1 MYYISMIPQAPVRSL
16 LLTVIIIVVCAG
28 LYQVSGTDTPISGM
42 LEITTDEDLK
52 EYLKNVTPEYRYGYT
67 NEMYYDIAIPMA
79 EMAPSPA
86 SMVAKEAASPT
97 AIATGSSDKG
107 ANDFSTTN
115 IQVAGVDEADFV
127 KNDGKY
133 IYIES
138 GETLTIVDAFPPE
151 QGKIVTELP
160 VEGSVSELFLAGDH
174 LVVFSDTNDEH
185 WYIPKGSA
193 VPIPD
198 YSRKTE
204 AVIYDISD
212 RKSPKEVRTISAPGS
227 YENARMIGDYV
238 YFITEETPD
247 YSNPRMPIIYDGTE
261 PVEISSIWCPPY
273 PMNEY
278 QMHTLTSFPV
288 TGSAQPQAESF
299 LLGYSNTLYVSP
311 QNVYIAYEKQL
322 PWYGW
327 GMIEEKSEKAK
338 EPEQESVIHR
348 FAIKDG
354 EIAYKTTGTVP
365 GYLLNQFS
373 LDENRGNLRVATTVS
388 DWSSDE
394 NQYSNVYVFDPDLK
408 IIGRLEH
415 LAPEEKIYSVRFM
428 GDLLYL
434 VTFKQTD
441 PLFVIDLSN
450 PYQPGLLGELKIP
463 GYSDYLH
470 PYDETHLIGIGK
482 ETMENEWGGIIPTGV
497 KIALFDVSNVN
508 NPQLVESIVIG
519 EKGSDSAVLSD
530 HRAFL
535 LDKERNIMAIPIR
548 EVVHIPVQGSKYEG
562 SHTEETWQGTYVFG
576 INPDTGFT
584 EKGRIKQGTGT
595 SGDEWWYG
603 STVLRSLFMDDV
615 LYTISRDRIVGSNLK
630 DLTQRLMDIRIK
642 HDDRPTYYY

>member
-1 MYYISMIPQAPVRSL
+1 MVRN
-16 LLTVIIIVVCAG
+16 VIVKNLVFMAILIGVFAG
-28 LYQVSGTDTPISGM
+28 IFQVTGSDTSDSGL
-42 LEITTDEDLK
+42 LEITSDDQLK
-52 EYLKNVTPEYRYGYT
+52 EYLKNVTPEYRYGYS
-67 NEMYYDIAIPMA
+67 NMVDYDFALPMMDMA
-79 EMAPSPA
+79 EAPVQ
-86 SMVAKEAASPT
+86 SMAKEIAPAPTSAAS
-97 AIATGSSDKG
+97 TGSG
-107 ANDFSTTN
+107 ATDYSTTN
-115 IQVAGVDEADFV
+115 VQVAGVDEADFV

-138 GETLTIVDAFPPE
+138 GDTLTILDAFPPQ

-160 VEGSVSELFLAGDH
+160 VEGSVSELFLAGDR
-174 LVVFSDTNDEH
+174 LVVFTDTYDEY
-185 WYIPKGSA
+185 WYTPEGTVA
-193 VPIPD
+193 PVPD
-198 YSRKTE
+198 YSQKTR
-204 AVIYDISD
+204 ATIYDISD
-212 RKSPKEVRTISAPGS
+212 RSHPKENRQISAPGS

-238 YFITEETPD
+238 YFLTSETPD
-247 YSNPRMPIIYDGTE
+247 YSHPRMPIVYDGNE
-261 PVEISSIWCPPY
+261 PVEVSSIWCPPF

-288 TGSAQPQAESF
+288 TGTTEPQAESF
-299 LLGYSNTLYVSP
+299 LLGYSDTLYVSP
-311 QNVYIAYEKQL
+311 DNVYIAYEKEH

-327 GMIEEKSEKAK
+327 NQIKEESAQTST
-338 EPEQESVIHR
+338 PDQESVIHR
-348 FAIKDG
+348 FAIKNGD
-354 EIAYKTTGTVP
+354 ITYKATGTIP

-388 DWSSDE
+388 DWSTSDK
-394 NQYSNVYVFDPDLK
+394 QYSNVYVLDPELK
-408 IIGRLEH
+408 TIGRLEH
-415 LAPEEKIYSVRFM
+415 LAPDEKIYSARFL

-450 PYQPGLLGELKIP
+450 PYQPGILGELKIP

-482 ETMENEWGGIIPTGV
+482 DTMENEWGGIIPTGV
-497 KIALFDVSNVN
+497 KIALFDVSDLN
-508 NPQLVESIVIG
+508 NPRLVDSMVIG

-548 EVVHIPVQGSKYEG
+548 EVTHIPVEGSKYEG

-584 EKGRIKQGTGT
+584 EKGRIKQGVG
-595 SGDEWWYG
+595 SMDDDWWYG
-603 STVLRSLFMDDV
+603 STVLRSLFMDDI
-615 LYTISRDRIVGSNLK
+615 LYTISRDRIVGSDLK
-630 DLTQRLMDIRIK
+630 DLTKRLMDISIK
-642 HDDRPTYYY
+642 HDDQPLIYY

>member
-1 MYYISMIPQAPVRSL
+1 ML
-16 LLTVIIIVVCAG
+16 LFMVLIAVSAG
-28 LYQVSGTDTPISGM
+28 IFPVSGADSSNAGM
-42 LEITTDEDLK
+42 LEITDEEALK
-52 EYLKNVTPEYRYGYT
+52 AYLKNVTPHILYLSSPDGDYAFAPEDG
-67 NEMYYDIAIPMA
+67 MA
-79 EMAPSPA
+79 SPGFMA
-86 SMVAKEAASPT
+86 AKEKAPAQTS
-97 AIATGSSDKG
+97 AGSLAKG
-107 ANDFSTTN
+107 ATDFSTTN
-115 IQVAGVDEADFV
+115 IQVSGVDEADFV

-138 GETLTIVDAFPPE
+138 GDTLTIVDAFPPE
-151 QGKIVTELP
+151 QAKIVTELP
-160 VEGSVSELFLAGDH
+160 VDGSVSELFLAGDR
-174 LVVFSDTNDEH
+174 LVVFSDSYDEY
-185 WYIPKGSA
+185 WYTPTGSS
-193 VPIPD
+193 VPVPD
-198 YSRKTE
+198 YRRKCQ

-212 RKSPKEVRTISAPGS
+212 RKNPKEVRTISAPGS

-238 YFITEETPD
+238 YVITQESPYYPD
-247 YSNPRMPIIYDGTE
+247 PYMPVIYDGATAITI
-261 PVEISSIWCPPY
+261 PRIWCPPS

-288 TGSAQPQAESF
+288 TGSGQPQAESF

-311 QNVYIAYEKQL
+311 RNVYIAYEKQR

-327 GMIEEKSEKAK
+327 DMFEEKSAESS
-338 EPEQESVIHR
+338 ESEQESVIHR
-348 FAIKDG
+348 F
-354 EIAYKTTGTVP
+354 EIRNGDITYKATGTVP

-373 LDENRGNLRVATTVS
+373 LDENRGNLRLATTVS
-388 DWSSDE
+388 DWSRDE
-394 NQYSNVYVFDPDLK
+394 RQYSNVYVCDPDLK

-415 LAPEEKIYSVRFM
+415 LAPEEKIYSARFM

-482 ETMENEWGGIIPTGV
+482 DTMENEWGGIVPTGV
-497 KIALFDVSNVN
+497 KIALFDVRDVN
-508 NPQLVESIVIG
+508 NPRLIESLVIG

-535 LDKERNIMAIPIR
+535 LDKEKDIMAIPIR
-548 EVVHIPVQGSKYEG
+548 EVIHKPVQGSAYEG

-595 SGDEWWYG
+595 SDDEWWYG

-615 LYTISRDRIVGSNLK
+615 VYTISKDRIVGSDLK
-630 DLTQRLMDIRIK
+630 DLKRRLMDISIRHTNK
-642 HDDRPTYYY
+642 KWE

>member
-1 MYYISMIPQAPVRSL
+1 
-16 LLTVIIIVVCAG
+16 
-28 LYQVSGTDTPISGM
+28 M
-42 LEITTDEDLK
+42 LEITNEKALK
-52 EYLKNVTPEYRYGYT
+52 EYLKNVTPPYRYGYG
-67 NEMYYDIAIPMA
+67 NEMYSDLVPLDGMA
-79 EMAPSPA
+79 PLGSMVLKEMAPA
-86 SMVAKEAASPT
+86 PT
-97 AIATGSSDKG
+97 SAGSSLKG
-107 ANDFSTTN
+107 ASDYSTTN
-115 IQVAGVDEADFV
+115 IQVTGVDEADFV

-133 IYIES
+133 IYIVS
-138 GETLTIVDAFPPE
+138 GTTLTIVDAFPPE

-160 VEGSVSELFLAGDH
+160 VNGSVSELFLAGDR
-174 LVVFSDTNDEH
+174 LVVFSDTYDEY
-185 WYIPKGSA
+185 WYTPAGSA
-193 VPIPD
+193 APVPD
-198 YSRKTE
+198 YSRKTQ

-212 RKSPKEVRTISAPGS
+212 RKDPKEFRRISAPGL
-227 YENARMIGDYV
+227 YEHARMIGDYV
-238 YFITEETPD
+238 YVITRESPD
-247 YSNPRMPIIYDGTE
+247 YYNPRMPVIYDGE
-261 PVEISSIWCPPY
+261 AAIPIPRVWCPPY

-278 QMHTLTSFPV
+278 RMHTLTSLPV
-288 TGSAQPQAESF
+288 TGMDEPQAESF
-299 LLGYSNTLYVSP
+299 LLGYANTLYVSP
-311 QNVYIAYEKQL
+311 SNVYVGYEKQR

-327 GMIEEKSEKAK
+327 GLIEEKSAESN
-338 EPEQESVIHR
+338 EPVQESVIHR
-348 FAIKDG
+348 FAIKNGD
-354 EIAYKTTGTVP
+354 ITYKATGTVP

-388 DWSSDE
+388 DWSADDT
-394 NQYSNVYVFDPDLK
+394 QYSNVYVLDPDLK

-415 LAPEEKIYSVRFM
+415 LAPEEKIYSARFM

-482 ETMENEWGGIIPTGV
+482 DTMENEWGGIVPTGV
-497 KIALFDVSNVN
+497 KIALFDVSNVS
-508 NPQLVESIVIG
+508 NPRLIESIVIG

-535 LDKERNIMAIPIR
+535 LDKEKDIMAIPIR
-548 EVVHIPVQGSKYEG
+548 EVIHKPVQGSAYKG

-630 DLTQRLMDIRIK
+630 NLTKRLMDISIS
-642 HDDRPTYYY
+642 HDDQKWK

>member
-1 MYYISMIPQAPVRSL
+1 MIPQAPMRSL
-16 LLTVIIIVVCAG
+16 FLTVILIAVCAG
-28 LYQVSGTDTPISGM
+28 LFQVSGTDASAPGM

-52 EYLKNVTPEYRYGYT
+52 EYMKNVTSEYRYGYS
-67 NEMYYDIAIPMA
+67 NGMYYDMAMAVPEMVLAPAPMA
-79 EMAPSPA
+79 
-86 SMVAKEAASPT
+86 AKEMGAP
-97 AIATGSSDKG
+97 ATTSAGSDKG
-107 ANDFSTTN
+107 ASDFSTTN

-133 IYIES
+133 IYIKS
-138 GETLTIVDAFPPE
+138 GDTLTIVDAFPPQ

-160 VEGSVSELFLAGDH
+160 VKGSVSELFLAGDR
-174 LVVFSDTNDEH
+174 LVVFTDTNDEH
-185 WYIPKGSA
+185 WYTPKGSA

-198 YSRKTE
+198 YSRKTQ

-212 RKSPKEVRTISAPGS
+212 RKSPKEVRTISAPGT
-227 YENARMIGDYV
+227 YYNARMIGDYV
-238 YFITEETPD
+238 YVLTKETPD
-247 YSNPRMPIIYDGTE
+247 YHNPRMPIIYDGTE
-261 PVEISSIWCPPY
+261 PIEISSIWCPPSL
-273 PMNEY
+273 MNEY

-288 TGSAQPQAESF
+288 TGSGQPKADSF

-311 QNVYIAYEKQL
+311 QNVYVAYEKQR

-327 GMIEEKSEKAK
+327 YLTDEKSAESK

-354 EIAYKTTGTVP
+354 DIAYKATGTVP

-388 DWSSDE
+388 DFASDAR
-394 NQYSNVYVFDPDLK
+394 QYSNVFVFDPSLK

-415 LAPEEKIYSVRFM
+415 LAPDERIYSARFM

-482 ETMENEWGGIIPTGV
+482 DTMENEWGGIVPTGV
-497 KIALFDVSNVN
+497 KIALFDVINVN
-508 NPQLVESIVIG
+508 NPRLVESIVIG

-535 LDKERNIMAIPIR
+535 LDKEKNIMAIPIR
-548 EVVHIPVQGSKYEG
+548 EVVHIPVQGSTYEG

-584 EKGRIKQGTGT
+584 EKGRVKQGTG
-595 SGDEWWYG
+595 SSDDEWWYG

-615 LYTISRDRIVGSNLK
+615 LYTISRDRIVGSDLK
-630 DLTQRLMDIRIK
+630 DLTKRLMDIGIK
-642 HDDRPTYYY
+642 HDDRPFRYY

>member
-1 MYYISMIPQAPVRSL
+1 MKPQAPVRSL
-16 LLTVIIIVVCAG
+16 LLSVIIIAVCTG
-28 LYQVSGTDTPISGM
+28 FFQVSGTDTPESGI

-52 EYLKNVTPEYRYGYT
+52 EYLKNVTPEYRYDYI
-67 NEMYYDIAIPMA
+67 NEMYYD
-79 EMAPSPA
+79 MAPSPV
-86 SMVAKEAASPT
+86 STVAQEMASP
-97 AIATGSSDKG
+97 AATKAGSSDKG
-107 ANDFSTTN
+107 ASDFSTTN

-133 IYIES
+133 IYIKS

-151 QGKIVTELP
+151 QGKIVFELP
-160 VEGSVSELFLAGDH
+160 VKGSVSELFLAGDR
-174 LVVFSDTNDEH
+174 LVVFSDIYDEH
-185 WYIPKGSA
+185 WYTPEGSA
-193 VPIPD
+193 VPVPD
-198 YSRKTE
+198 YSRKTK

-212 RKSPKEVRTISAPGS
+212 RKSPKEVRAISAPGS
-227 YENARMIGDYV
+227 YENARMTGNYV
-238 YFITEETPD
+238 YFITKERPD
-247 YSNPRMPIIYDGTE
+247 YSNPRMPIIYDGTR

-288 TGSAQPQAESF
+288 TGSGQPDAESF
-299 LLGYSNTLYVSP
+299 LLGYSSTLYVSH
-311 QNVYIAYEKQL
+311 QNVYVAYEKQR
-322 PWYGW
+322 PWLGW
-327 GMIEEKSEKAK
+327 LLAERRSAESK

-354 EIAYKTTGTVP
+354 DITYKSTGIVP

-373 LDENRGNLRVATTVS
+373 LDENRGNLRVATTVP
-388 DWSSDE
+388 DWSSDIK
-394 NQYSNVYVFDPDLK
+394 QYSNVYVFDPDLK

-415 LAPEEKIYSVRFM
+415 LAPEEKIYSARFM

-470 PYDETHLIGIGK
+470 PYDDTHLIGIGK
-482 ETMENEWGGIIPTGV
+482 DTMENEWGGIIPTGV

-508 NPQLVESIVIG
+508 NPRLVESIVIG

-535 LDKERNIMAIPIR
+535 LDKEKNIMAIPVR
-548 EVVHIPVQGSKYEG
+548 EVVHIPVQGSRYEG
-562 SHTEETWQGTYVFG
+562 SHTKETWQGTYVFG
-576 INPDTGFT
+576 IDPEAGFT

-615 LYTISRDRIVGSNLK
+615 LYTISRDRIVGSDLR
-630 DLTQRLMDIRIK
+630 DLTRRLMDIGIS
-642 HDDRPTYYY
+642 HDDHPSYYF

>member
-1 MYYISMIPQAPVRSL
+1 MTPKDHVRYL
-16 LLTVIIIVVCAG
+16 LIGVLLATIFAG
-28 LYQVSGTDTPISGM
+28 VFLVAGTDTPASG
-42 LEITTDEDLK
+42 LTKITTHEELQ
-52 EYLKNVTPEYRYGYT
+52 EYLKNVTPPYRNGYG
-67 NEMYYDIAIPMA
+67 MIDYDMALPMM
-79 EMAPSPA
+79 EMAQGSAPV
-86 SMVAKEAASPT
+86 MAKEVAAVPV
-97 AIATGSSDKG
+97 ATSSVSSDVSAG
-107 ANDFSTTN
+107 DYSTTN
-115 IQVAGVDEADFV
+115 VQVTGVDEADFV

-133 IYIES
+133 IYMES
-138 GETLTIVDAFPPE
+138 GKTLTIVDAFPPQ
-151 QGKIVTELP
+151 QGNIVTELP
-160 VEGSVSELFLAGDH
+160 VEGSVSELFLAGDR
-174 LVVFSDTNDEH
+174 LVVFSDTYDEH
-185 WYIPKGSA
+185 WYTPSGSS
-193 VPIPD
+193 VPVPD
-198 YSRKTE
+198 YSRKSK

-212 RKSPKEVRTISAPGS
+212 RKNPKEVREISAPGS

-238 YFITEETPD
+238 YFLTSETPD
-247 YSNPRMPIIYDGTE
+247 YYNPRMPIVYDGDE
-261 PVEISSIWCPPY
+261 KVEISSIWCPPF

-288 TGSAQPQAESF
+288 STAGGPEAESF
-299 LLGYSNTLYVSP
+299 LLGHSNTLYVSP
-311 QNVYIAYEKQL
+311 DNVYIAYEKQQ
-322 PWYGW
+322 PWRGW
-327 GMIEEKSEKAK
+327 DYPGEESSKTSE
-338 EPEQESVIHR
+338 PDQESVIHR
-348 FAIKDG
+348 FAIKNGD
-354 EIAYKTTGTVP
+354 ITYKATGTVP

-388 DWSSDE
+388 DWATSE
-394 NQYSNVYVFDPDLK
+394 KQYSNVYVFSPDLK

-415 LAPEEKIYSVRFM
+415 LAPEEKIYSARFM

-470 PYDETHLIGIGK
+470 PYDETHLIGVGK
-482 ETMENEWGGIIPTGV
+482 DTIENEGGGIIPTGV

-508 NPQLVESIVIG
+508 SPRLVDSMVIG

-548 EVVHIPVQGSKYEG
+548 EVIHVPVEGSKYEG

-584 EKGRIKQGTGT
+584 GKGKIKQGTGAK
-595 SGDEWWYG
+595 DDDWWYG

-615 LYTISRDRIVGSNLK
+615 LYTISRDRIVGSDLK
-630 DLTQRLMDIRIK
+630 DLTRRLMDIGIK
-642 HDDRPTYYY
+642 HDDTPMWYY